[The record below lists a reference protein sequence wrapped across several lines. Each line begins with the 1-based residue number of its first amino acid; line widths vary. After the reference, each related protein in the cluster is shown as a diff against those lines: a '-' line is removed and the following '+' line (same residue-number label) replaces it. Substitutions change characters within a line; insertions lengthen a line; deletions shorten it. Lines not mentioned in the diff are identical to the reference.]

1 MGSVDSSGCAA
12 QQRDTDSD
20 GVSDD
25 LDSDDDGDG
34 WLDQEEISCGTS
46 STEASSTPVD
56 TDSDQICNV
65 IDDDD
70 DGDGVIDSEDAFP
83 LDPSETSDFDMDGVG
98 DNEDSDDDN
107 DGVLDSS
114 DAYPFDS
121 TRTFD
126 EGVLMATVSMGSI
139 LITGLL
145 ASSVMRSRND
155 RNKPQNQD
163 IQGMIEALER

>member
-1 MGSVDSSGCAA
+1 M
-12 QQRDTDSD
+12 
-20 GVSDD
+20 
-25 LDSDDDGDG
+25 
-34 WLDQEEISCGTS
+34 
-46 STEASSTPVD
+46 D

-83 LDPSETSDFDMDGVG
+83 LDSSETSDFDMDGVG